1 MVDLGKYST
10 FYLDR
15 KWPAFFSLLVSDIQ
29 AFYVA
34 PLSFQKKS
42 KSFKVFLKDPAD
54 SITFH

>member
-34 PLSFQKKS
+34 PLSFQKKVNLL
-42 KSFKVFLKDPAD
+42 KSF
-54 SITFH
+54 